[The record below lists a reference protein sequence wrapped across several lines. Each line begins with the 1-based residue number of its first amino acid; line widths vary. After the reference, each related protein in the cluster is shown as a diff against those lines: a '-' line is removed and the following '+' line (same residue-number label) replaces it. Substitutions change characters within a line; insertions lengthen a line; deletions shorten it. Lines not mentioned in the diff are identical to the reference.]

1 MMRLKIGKGRRK
13 MAHSSKMIE
22 FILTCSCQGAPELAV
37 KEFSAVFP
45 DKIHPVML
53 VGNKQILDEANKHQG
68 TKLGELLLGISKNR
82 EKFAFY
88 VCSEGD
94 ELELWDLKK
103 GIRIP

>member
-1 MMRLKIGKGRRK
+1 
-13 MAHSSKMIE
+13 MAHSSKPTE
-22 FILTCSCQGAPELAV
+22 FILSCQCQGMPEFAT
-37 KEFSAVFP
+37 KAFSTVFP

-53 VGNKQILDEANKHQG
+53 VGNKDILDEANKYQG

-88 VCSEGD
+88 VWSDGD
-94 ELELWDLKK
+94 KLELWDLKK

>member
-1 MMRLKIGKGRRK
+1 
-13 MAHSSKMIE
+13 MIE
-22 FILTCSCQGAPELAV
+22 FILSCQCQGMPEIAV
-37 KEFSAVFP
+37 RAFSAVFP

-53 VGNKQILDEANKHQG
+53 VGNKQILDEANRHQG

-88 VCSEGD
+88 VYSDGD
-94 ELELWDLKK
+94 KIELWDLKK

>member
-1 MMRLKIGKGRRK
+1 MER
-13 MAHSSKMIE
+13 SSKTIK
-22 FILTCSCQGAPELAV
+22 FILSCQCQGMPEFATQA
-37 KEFSAVFP
+37 FSTVFP

-88 VCSEGD
+88 VRSEGD